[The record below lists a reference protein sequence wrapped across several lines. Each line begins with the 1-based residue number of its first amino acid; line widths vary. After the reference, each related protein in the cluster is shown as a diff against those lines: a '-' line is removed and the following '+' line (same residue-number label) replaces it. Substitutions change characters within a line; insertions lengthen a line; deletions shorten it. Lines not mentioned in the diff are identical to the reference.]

1 MVLTAWGMSS
11 SARIQA
17 GQDSDW
23 YVQTTGLVHIW
34 GDARRLVGPVLWGS
48 VLIGYLGWVMLVERS
63 APWRVGAPDPD
74 ILRDDAR
81 LAAVVALV
89 AALIWS
95 VFGQV
100 LAAASR
106 PNRVAPY
113 PGWWVSI
120 ETPVFD
126 IRLAVFLLA
135 STVVVFSV
143 ARLTPVRAYLVGV
156 GGARVSAA
164 HAASLRAGAPQLTR
178 RLPSPRRP
186 TSGSLA
192 GRSSLEVRVAHLRR
206 TREATRWPVL
216 HQKFAVHLTGPRS
229 GDSGTPALQVRQCI

>member
-1 MVLTAWGMSS
+1 MRQSLRRIASAIIFSVVVLTAWGMSS

-100 LAAASR
+100 LAAGLG
-106 PNRVAPY
+106 PNGVAPY

-143 ARLTPVRAYLVGV
+143 AQLAVRAYLVGV
-156 GGARVSAA
+156 GSARDRAIY
-164 HAASLRAGAPQLTR
+164 AASLAQEHH
-178 RLPSPRRP
+178 S
-186 TSGSLA
+186 
-192 GRSSLEVRVAHLRR
+192 
-206 TREATRWPVL
+206 
-216 HQKFAVHLTGPRS
+216 
-229 GDSGTPALQVRQCI
+229 